1 MLKMLDKPLGLLIS
15 VAGGIAAGAVFNR
28 VWTLTTGQDDAPE
41 ATDPDRS
48 WREVLV
54 AASVQ
59 GAVFGLV
66 KAAGTGVEPPVSAN
80 HRDMARQM
88 ILFHRWVAGTA

>member
-48 WREVLV
+48 WREVLSPP
-54 AASVQ
+54 AYRAPCSDWSKPRAPGWNRRFPQ
-59 GAVFGLV
+59 IT
-66 KAAGTGVEPPVSAN
+66 GTWP
-80 HRDMARQM
+80 DK
-88 ILFHRWVAGTA
+88 

>member
-28 VWTLTTGQDDAPE
+28 VWTLTTGQGDAPDGHRPGPQL
-41 ATDPDRS
+41 AGGPCRRRRT
-48 WREVLV
+48 
-54 AASVQ
+54 

>member
-1 MLKMLDKPLGLLIS
+1 MLKMLYKPLGLLIS

-28 VWTLTTGQDDAPE
+28 VWTLATGQGDAPE

-54 AASVQ
+54 AAGVQ

-66 KAAGTGVEPPVSAN
+66 KAAVDRGGAAGFRKITGTWP
-80 HRDMARQM
+80 DK
-88 ILFHRWVAGTA
+88 